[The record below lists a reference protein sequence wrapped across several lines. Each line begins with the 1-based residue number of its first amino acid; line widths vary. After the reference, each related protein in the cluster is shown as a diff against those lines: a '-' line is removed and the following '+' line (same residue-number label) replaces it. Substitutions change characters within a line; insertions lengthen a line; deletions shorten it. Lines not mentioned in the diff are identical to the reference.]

1 MEKQSHFAI
10 VNMKTATT
18 AAVSVGSYSRKLLI
32 CCDMNISES
41 VCVQCAHHLHHFNLL
56 SQVLVL
62 SQVDRVLDEVDWL
75 IARKKSQTAS
85 DKSGSG
91 KTPFFPH

>member
-1 MEKQSHFAI
+1 MLSLIPGSFRFA
-10 VNMKTATT
+10 VA
-18 AAVSVGSYSRKLLI
+18 S
-32 CCDMNISES
+32 IS
-41 VCVQCAHHLHHFNLL
+41 QNLFAQRAHHLHHFNLSL
-56 SQVLVL
+56 PQLLVL

-91 KTPFFPH
+91 KTPFTLMLSWINGWS